1 MLITAYLVDISI
13 WLGISY
19 VLFTKTDHFYLA
31 LAFAIAFPLVSL
43 SWGDNLKPD
52 YISIPLFFLINIA
65 YNEKPGYEKNTA
77 LIFCALVVLLSGFF
91 FPSWIA
97 NSNIASN
104 TTVTQEV
111 TPKPEKSSTKKQL
124 QYSATD
130 ACEDI
135 STIQYEYFKEFKEFR
150 FRNDGKG
157 WAPLGKLTDKATTGL
172 DESIRKI
179 SGGIKWDS
187 FAITSSMLSAAS
199 SYMTEI
205 VDSVNK
211 GFFSPGRDLEAL
223 LQEIE
228 VNLTSVANSAC
239 N

>member
-43 SWGDNLKPD
+43 SWGNNLKPD
-52 YISIPLFFLINIA
+52 YISIPIFFV
-65 YNEKPGYEKNTA
+65 
-77 LIFCALVVLLSGFF
+77 LVLCVSYLYV
-91 FPSWIA
+91 PSWA
-97 NSNIASN
+97 SDLNSRSN

-135 STIQYEYFKEFKEFR
+135 STIQYEYFKEFEEFR

>member
-1 MLITAYLVDISI
+1 MLIIAYLVDISI

-19 VLFTKTDHFYLA
+19 VLFTTTDHFYLA

-43 SWGDNLKPD
+43 SWGNNLKPS
-52 YISIPLFFLINIA
+52 YVSVPIFFV
-65 YNEKPGYEKNTA
+65 
-77 LIFCALVVLLSGFF
+77 LVLCVSYLYV
-91 FPSWIA
+91 PSWA
-97 NSNIASN
+97 LDLNSRSN

-111 TPKPEKSSTKKQL
+111 TQKPKEPSTKKQL

-130 ACEDI
+130 ACKDI
-135 STIQYEYFKEFKEFR
+135 STIQYEYFKEFEEFR

-179 SGGIKWDS
+179 NVGIKWDS

-199 SYMTEI
+199 SYMIEI

>member
-52 YISIPLFFLINIA
+52 YISIPIFFV
-65 YNEKPGYEKNTA
+65 
-77 LIFCALVVLLSGFF
+77 LVLCVYYLYV
-91 FPSWIA
+91 PSWA
-97 NSNIASN
+97 SDLNSRSN

-135 STIQYEYFKEFKEFR
+135 STIQYEYFKEFEEFR

>member
-1 MLITAYLVDISI
+1 M
-13 WLGISY
+13 
-19 VLFTKTDHFYLA
+19 
-31 LAFAIAFPLVSL
+31 
-43 SWGDNLKPD
+43 
-52 YISIPLFFLINIA
+52 
-65 YNEKPGYEKNTA
+65 
-77 LIFCALVVLLSGFF
+77 LLSGFF

-135 STIQYEYFKEFKEFR
+135 STIQYEYFQEFEEFR
-150 FRNDGKG
+150 YRNNGQG
-157 WAPLGKLTDKATTGL
+157 WAPLGKLTNKATKGL
-172 DESIRKI
+172 DESIRKMRN
-179 SGGIKWDS
+179 GIEWDS

-205 VDSVNK
+205 VDSSNR
-211 GFFSPGRDLEAL
+211 GFFSPGRDVEAL

-228 VNLTSVANSAC
+228 INLTSVASSAC

>member
-1 MLITAYLVDISI
+1 MYSDGMEPTRGQKIAGILIGDIFGI
-13 WLGISY
+13 FLWFGISY
-19 VLFTKTDHFYLA
+19 LA
-31 LAFAIAFPLVSL
+31 FKYWGDENLSFAIAVAIGL
-43 SWGDNLKPD
+43 
-52 YISIPLFFLINIA
+52 PLFFLINIA

-135 STIQYEYFKEFKEFR
+135 STIQYEYFKEFEEFR

-157 WAPLGKLTDKATTGL
+157 WGPLKTLTDKATSRL
-172 DESIRKI
+172 AKSITKI
-179 SGGIKWDS
+179 DQGISWDS
-187 FAITSSMLSAAS
+187 DVISSGMLSTAS

-205 VDSVNK
+205 VDSSNRRY
-211 GFFSPGRDLEAL
+211 FSPGRDLEAL

-228 VNLTSVANSAC
+228 LNLASVANSAC

>member
-1 MLITAYLVDISI
+1 MMYSDGMEPTRGQKIAGVLIGDIFGI
-13 WLGISY
+13 FLWFGISY
-19 VLFTKTDHFYLA
+19 FAFKYWGDEHLS
-31 LAFAIAFPLVSL
+31 FAIAVAIGLPL
-43 SWGDNLKPD
+43 
-52 YISIPLFFLINIA
+52 LFLTNIA
-65 YNEKPGYEKNTA
+65 YDEKPGYEKNTA

-91 FPSWIA
+91 FPRWIA

-179 SGGIKWDS
+179 NGGIKWDS

>member
-1 MLITAYLVDISI
+1 MEMRGSMLITAYLVDISI

-52 YISIPLFFLINIA
+52 YISIPIFFV
-65 YNEKPGYEKNTA
+65 
-77 LIFCALVVLLSGFF
+77 LVLCVSYLYV
-91 FPSWIA
+91 PSWA
-97 NSNIASN
+97 SDLNSRSN

-135 STIQYEYFKEFKEFR
+135 STIQYEYFKEFEEFR

-172 DESIRKI
+172 DKSIKKMRN
-179 SGGIKWDS
+179 GIDWDS

-211 GFFSPGRDLEAL
+211 GFISPGRDLEAL

>member
-1 MLITAYLVDISI
+1 MRGSMLITAYLVDISI

-52 YISIPLFFLINIA
+52 YISIPIFFV
-65 YNEKPGYEKNTA
+65 
-77 LIFCALVVLLSGFF
+77 LVLCVSYLYV
-91 FPSWIA
+91 PSWA
-97 NSNIASN
+97 SDLNSRSN

-135 STIQYEYFKEFKEFR
+135 STIQYEYFKEFEEFR

-187 FAITSSMLSAAS
+187 FAITSGMLSAAS

>member
-52 YISIPLFFLINIA
+52 YISIPIFFV
-65 YNEKPGYEKNTA
+65 
-77 LIFCALVVLLSGFF
+77 LVLCVSYLYV
-91 FPSWIA
+91 PSWA
-97 NSNIASN
+97 SDLNSRSN

-135 STIQYEYFKEFKEFR
+135 STIQYEYFKEFEEFR

>member
-1 MLITAYLVDISI
+1 MRGSMLITAYLVDISI

-52 YISIPLFFLINIA
+52 YISIPIFFV
-65 YNEKPGYEKNTA
+65 
-77 LIFCALVVLLSGFF
+77 LVLCVSYLYV
-91 FPSWIA
+91 PSWA
-97 NSNIASN
+97 SDLNSRSN

-135 STIQYEYFKEFKEFR
+135 STIQYEYFKEFEEFR

>member
-1 MLITAYLVDISI
+1 MEMRGSMLITAYLVDISI

-52 YISIPLFFLINIA
+52 YISIPIFFV
-65 YNEKPGYEKNTA
+65 
-77 LIFCALVVLLSGFF
+77 LVLCVSYLYV
-91 FPSWIA
+91 PSWA
-97 NSNIASN
+97 SDLNSRSN

-135 STIQYEYFKEFKEFR
+135 STIQYEYFQEFEEFR
-150 FRNDGKG
+150 YRNNGQG
-157 WAPLGKLTDKATTGL
+157 WAPLGKLTNKATKGL
-172 DESIRKI
+172 DESIRKMRN
-179 SGGIKWDS
+179 GIEWDS

-205 VDSVNK
+205 VDSSNR
-211 GFFSPGRDLEAL
+211 GFFSPGRDVEAL
-223 LQEIE
+223 LQEIKI
-228 VNLTSVANSAC
+228 NLTSVANSAC

>member
-52 YISIPLFFLINIA
+52 YISIPIFFV
-65 YNEKPGYEKNTA
+65 
-77 LIFCALVVLLSGFF
+77 LVLCVSYLYV
-91 FPSWIA
+91 PSWA
-97 NSNIASN
+97 SDLNSRSN

-135 STIQYEYFKEFKEFR
+135 STIQYEYFKEFEEFR

-179 SGGIKWDS
+179 NGGIKWDS

-211 GFFSPGRDLEAL
+211 GLFSPGRDLEAL

>member
-1 MLITAYLVDISI
+1 MEMRGSMLITAYLVDISI

-52 YISIPLFFLINIA
+52 YISIPIFFV
-65 YNEKPGYEKNTA
+65 
-77 LIFCALVVLLSGFF
+77 LVLCVSYLYV
-91 FPSWIA
+91 PSWA
-97 NSNIASN
+97 SDLNSRSN

-135 STIQYEYFKEFKEFR
+135 STIQYEYFKEFEEFR

>member
-1 MLITAYLVDISI
+1 MRGSMLITAYLVDISI

-43 SWGDNLKPD
+43 SWGDNLKPS
-52 YISIPLFFLINIA
+52 YVSVPIFFV
-65 YNEKPGYEKNTA
+65 
-77 LIFCALVVLLSGFF
+77 LVLCVSYLYV
-91 FPSWIA
+91 PSWA
-97 NSNIASN
+97 SDLNSRSN

-111 TPKPEKSSTKKQL
+111 TPKPKEPSTKKQL

-135 STIQYEYFKEFKEFR
+135 STIQFEYFKEFEEFR

-157 WAPLGKLTDKATTGL
+157 WAPLGRLTDKATTGL
-172 DESIRKI
+172 DKSIKKMRN
-179 SGGIKWDS
+179 GIDWDS